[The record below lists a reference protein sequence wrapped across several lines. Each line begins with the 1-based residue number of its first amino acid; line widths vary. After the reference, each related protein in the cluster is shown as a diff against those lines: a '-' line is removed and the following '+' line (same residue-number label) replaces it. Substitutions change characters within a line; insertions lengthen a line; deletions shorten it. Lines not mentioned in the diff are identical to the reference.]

1 MFSSFE
7 PGEVISI
14 WHPQGYQHLGIY
26 SGQGT
31 AIHASKDFGCVVE
44 NPLYE
49 FAGGRQIRRHGTSTR
64 LQPWLVVEN
73 ARRQIGRRYQLF
85 SYNCEHFVRE
95 VSGFAPTSPQLQMVV
110 LGVLAAASIWMLA
123 RG

>member
-1 MFSSFE
+1 MFSSLE
-7 PGEVISI
+7 PGEVISVR
-14 WHPQGYQHLGIY
+14 HPQGYQHLGIY

-31 AIHASKDFGCVVE
+31 VIHASKDVGCVVE
-44 NPLYE
+44 HLLHE
-49 FAGGRQIRRHGTSTR
+49 FSGGRQISRHGSSTR

-95 VSGFAPTSPQLQMVV
+95 VSGFAPTSPQLQMVM
-110 LGVLAAASIWMLA
+110 LGVLVAASVWMLA